1 MIQNIA
7 ERVVLEDDLIRIDIN
22 RFGLRSVLAIPEAQ
36 ESARR
41 DEAPLVV
48 SVPVEL
54 RRLGKEIRLIV
65 TPGNQQAKQDPALI
79 KAIVRAR
86 AWLAQLK
93 NREVELIAE
102 IARSENLQRTYV
114 SSLMPLV
121 FLAPDIT
128 EAILDGCQPLELG
141 LDRVLASSPL
151 PTSWTKQRTLLGFTK
166 R

>member
-1 MIQNIA
+1 M
-7 ERVVLEDDLIRIDIN
+7 LEDDLIRIDLN
-22 RFGLRSVLAIPEAQ
+22 RSGLRSILAIPEPQ

-41 DEAPLVV
+41 DEAPPVV

-54 RRLGKEIRLIV
+54 QRLGKEIRLIV
-65 TPGNQQAKQDPALI
+65 TSGNQQAKHDPALI
-79 KAIVRAR
+79 KALVRAH
-86 AWLAQLK
+86 AWLAMLR
-93 NREVELIAE
+93 NREVDSIAD

-114 SSLMPLV
+114 SSLLPLA

-128 EAILDGCQPLELG
+128 EAILDGCQPLELS

-151 PTSWTKQRTLLGFTK
+151 PTSWTEQRTLLGFTK